1 MKHPVYVFSVLAAAL
16 AGVTTSLHAGGVPA
30 RFIRLTV
37 TASRPGV
44 DGAPDYANR
53 SWQICDLKLFGNGAE
68 IPLKGA
74 KVVSPGDGVVRD
86 EGPAQCLDGDVKTK
100 YHGRYRQPLVVDL
113 GEVKTLDG
121 YTFVTGND
129 AYGRDPRDW
138 TFDVGVSA
146 DDDGGVLWTRADE
159 HAGVDLTRDRRTEVK
174 PGYSIRKLRE
184 LGVSGSRSVDRCRE
198 QMRWFSADAA
208 RRSLAHLKARK
219 GYDHAKHAPAVEA
232 LIAREAAVRAAL
244 QAPYGGVRANRKG
257 DPAVPA
263 AAESVTVAEAVR
275 LVEAYRAAMLANPVL
290 DFDEMLCIRRKLA
303 CPASAFGGRACGFL
317 GLNAHNH
324 WDMDRTGYDN
334 EIGVISNLRG
344 RQQFRTLYKPT
355 DTSVVRDLDLD
366 FDASRIL
373 FTTYR
378 GTNNLFGVYEIPA
391 TGAAK
396 AVEVSPSEHL
406 DIQWWDACYLPNKD
420 QVVMLGTAA
429 YQFLPCE
436 DGNMPMAVLYR
447 KDRKT
452 GEVRQLTYEQDS
464 DYTPSV
470 THDGRVMFTRWEYS
484 DIPHFFSRILMTM
497 NPDGVGQLSLWG
509 SGSWVPTFFYNAR
522 SVPGDP
528 HLITMFGGGHHDR
541 AEVGRLFLVDPTLAR
556 AYPFRYDP
564 PSREWGVVN
573 NYLRVPAQTFPKEKT
588 GLVQEFPGWGKDVEG
603 DMADGYT
610 KNQFARG
617 KPYFSF
623 PYPLDRNHL
632 LATVKTSENAPMV
645 VCLVDTFDNITI
657 LAENPDGLYCEAMPF
672 KARPRPPVI
681 PDRSV
686 PGKKTC
692 SVHIADIY
700 KGPGLAGV
708 PRGAVKRLRVFSYHY
723 NYHKTGG
730 HSTPGLD
737 RVESGWD
744 VKRVLGTVDVE
755 SDGSCCFEMPA
766 NTPISLQPLDSD
778 GAALQLMRSW
788 VTGMP
793 GERVSCTGC
802 HEDNRTSV
810 STQQTIADRKYHR
823 GEIQKIRPVDAD
835 GVRPWGFAAEAWPVV
850 QKYCLSCHGDEKTA
864 PVRHADQGGS
874 DAKDPLKL
882 AGRRFTMRTAEE
894 AYRMLHPYVRRPGPE
909 SEIPMLRPLDY
920 HVSTSPLVQ
929 MLRKGHHGV
938 EMAPAD
944 LEVLYTWADLNTPWK
959 GKWGPAAFSTDPFIQ
974 GCTNQVERRK
984 YLLNAYADTQ
994 DDPEGEYDAYFA
1006 KVQARKVTP
1015 VPPKACAK
1023 PAPAPAVA
1031 GWPLKDANAASALQL
1046 GDIFELAP
1054 VTTKTV
1060 ELGRGQSMTF
1070 RLIPAGTFCMGRADG
1085 ANDERPC
1092 AAVTIARP
1100 FWISETEVRND
1111 QYAVYDP
1118 EHDSGWQDQFGKDH
1132 CAPGW
1137 VGCHRRMPVVRV
1149 SWNEAKA
1156 FCDWLAKT
1164 TGEKAALPTEAQW
1177 EWAARAGTAT
1187 PFPWG
1192 GLDDD
1197 FSPYANFADK
1207 DVRNMSLGWEG
1218 KAGAMRTRRPFR
1230 IEQNFPLHDERWK
1243 DDWFCLNYVGR
1254 AQANVWGLYDMHGNA
1269 SEWTRSDYRPY
1280 PYVDGDGRNAQD
1292 PSTKK
1297 VARGGSFASRPREGT
1312 SSFRL
1317 AYEPWQKVFDVG
1329 FRVVLE
1335 AE

>member
-1 MKHPVYVFSVLAAAL
+1 MIHTKSVLRLFALFALAASAAAAAPDAAAVRRAKEQL
-16 AGVTTSLHAGGVPA
+16 A
-30 RFIRLTV
+30 RFT
-37 TASRPGV
+37 P
-44 DGAPDYANR
+44 
-53 SWQICDLKLFGNGAE
+53 E
-68 IPLKGA
+68 
-74 KVVSPGDGVVRD
+74 
-86 EGPAQCLDGDVKTK
+86 
-100 YHGRYRQPLVVDL
+100 
-113 GEVKTLDG
+113 
-121 YTFVTGND
+121 
-129 AYGRDPRDW
+129 
-138 TFDVGVSA
+138 
-146 DDDGGVLWTRADE
+146 
-159 HAGVDLTRDRRTEVK
+159 
-174 PGYSIRKLRE
+174 
-184 LGVSGSRSVDRCRE
+184 
-198 QMRWFSADAA
+198 AA
-208 RRSLAHLKARK
+208 RRCMADLKANPK
-219 GYDHAKHAPAVEA
+219 YDYAKHNAAVEA
-232 LIAREAAVRAAL
+232 LIANLDATKSALEKGDDAAKAAAVAR
-244 QAPYGGVRANRKG
+244 
-257 DPAVPA
+257 
-263 AAESVTVAEAVR
+263 
-275 LVEAYRAAMLANPVL
+275 VEAYRAAMLANPIL
-290 DFDEMLCIRRKLA
+290 DFDRILCVHRRIGNA
-303 CPASAFGGRACGFL
+303 RSAFGGRGSGMT
-317 GLNAHNH
+317 GLNAENH
-324 WDMDRTGYDN
+324 MVAPRTGFEN
-334 EIGVISNLRG
+334 EIGVLSDLRG
-344 RQQFRTLYKPT
+344 TPKFTPLYKPA
-355 DTSVVRDLDLD
+355 DKTSIVRDIDLD

-1060 ELGRGQSMTF
+1060 VLGRGQSMTF

>member
-1 MKHPVYVFSVLAAAL
+1 MKHPVFVFSVLAAAL

-113 GEVKTLDG
+113 GEVKALDG

-219 GYDHAKHAPAVEA
+219 GYDDAKHAPAVEA

-1060 ELGRGQSMTF
+1060 VLGRGQSMTF

>member
-16 AGVTTSLHAGGVPA
+16 AGVTTSLYAGGVPA

-113 GEVKTLDG
+113 GEVKALDG

-219 GYDHAKHAPAVEA
+219 GYDDAKHAPAVEA

-1060 ELGRGQSMTF
+1060 VLGRGQSMTF

-1149 SWNEAKA
+1149 SWKEAKA